1 MLLTR
6 FWNVLLALLLASTVF
21 VLYLAVSM
29 YNRSGSRTMAERLSS
44 DSQVVSWYLKEDA
57 RERAAQLIQFAVNP
71 ELAKALQ
78 KSNESEAKV
87 PPQSQEKV
95 RKVLKE
101 INERIPAEFTFDA
114 IFAVDQLGRVVD
126 HLGYEQA
133 SGMEEFELGGYTV
146 VADALHGY
154 IRDDILVLDR
164 MYRVVARPVELEAGQ
179 PPVGAIMGARIV
191 DDRFSRE
198 LSKRTNAAI
207 GFFARGQRVAS
218 GAPDNFDKSQL
229 DQIVGDLEE
238 LDRDEA
244 YREMG
249 RSKVRTIM
257 GTLGVQYAR
266 LPGEAWALGAG
277 YVVARRPDQI
287 ENPLGFFQKSD
298 DKDKEQG
305 HIFVAIA
312 IALGAA
318 LLGILFSIFEHT
330 RPLLVMRSEAIKLA
344 KGQLDQMHP
353 SKFRGIYR
361 KIASDLNDG
370 IDVVAA
376 KGGVPRKAA
385 DLKQVLGDIPD
396 QPQMSA
402 FSFPGEASSPSAT
415 SNPLVASKPLPSAPQ
430 RSIPK
435 PAAPVAEASNPN
447 APAPPARRPPPP
459 RSHEQAADVAET
471 KEEAWRRVYEEF
483 VGLKRQCGEK
493 VDGLTY
499 EKFEVTLKKNEDTL
513 VQKHGAAT
521 VKFSVY
527 VKDGK
532 AALKASPVRGG

>member
-6 FWNVLLALLLASTVF
+6 FWNVLVAMLLGAAVF

-29 YNRSGSRTMAERLSS
+29 YNRAGARTMAERLSS
-44 DSQVVSWYLKEDA
+44 DTQVVSWYLKEDA
-57 RERAAQLIQFAVNP
+57 RERAAQLIQFAVNS

-78 KSNESEAKV
+78 KSNESETKV
-87 PPQSQEKV
+87 PPQCTDKV
-95 RKVLKE
+95 RKELRTILDK
-101 INERIPAEFTFDA
+101 IPPEFSFDA
-114 IFAVDQLGRVVD
+114 VFAVDQLGRVVD

-133 SGMEEFELGGYTV
+133 SGMEGFELGGYPV

-154 IRDDILVLDR
+154 IRDDTLVLDR

-179 PPVGAIMGARIV
+179 PPAGAIIGARIV
-191 DDRFSRE
+191 DDRFSRA
-198 LSKRTNAAI
+198 LSMRTNAAI

-238 LDRDEA
+238 LDRDPD
-244 YREMG
+244 YHNLG
-249 RSKVRTIM
+249 RSKVRNIS
-257 GTLGVQYAR
+257 GLLGVQYSR
-266 LPGEAWALGAG
+266 LQGEAWDLGAG
-277 YVVARRPDQI
+277 YVVARRPDKVDS
-287 ENPLGFFQKSD
+287 PFGFFQKSD

-318 LLGILFSIFEHT
+318 LLSMLFSVLEHT
-330 RPLLVMRSEAIKLA
+330 RPLLILRSEAIKLA

-353 SKFRGIYR
+353 SRFRGIYR

-370 IDVVAA
+370 IDAVAA

-402 FSFPGEASSPSAT
+402 FAFPGEASSPSAV
-415 SNPLVASKPLPSAPQ
+415 SNPMAPKAMPRSAPNA
-430 RSIPK
+430 
-435 PAAPVAEASNPN
+435 AAPSPGLPE
-447 APAPPARRPPPP
+447 PPARRPPPP
-459 RSHEQAADVAET
+459 RAHAQAGSGDPKQAE
-471 KEEAWRRVYEEF
+471 WRQVFDDYVRIKQE
-483 VGLKRQCGEK
+483 CGEN
-493 VDGLTY
+493 VQGITY

-513 VQKHGAAT
+513 MKHHKAT
-521 VKFSVY
+521 SVKFSVY

-532 AALKASPVRGG
+532 AALKASPIRSN